1 MNFFTTPNSK
11 NVIATL
17 CIVTIERSELTFLL
31 IFPWFKELQY
41 VDLQL
46 DLQIIIYNLKSGR
59 IFFQIIVTFK
69 NCHDFVL
76 ICAWF
81 FGSLLFML
89 CSSRKAAMS
98 RALSWLHIVIFSKPE
113 VLRRWAVHGSSGENK
128 CSWNNGKIKQM

>member
-76 ICAWF
+76 ICA
-81 FGSLLFML
+81 
-89 CSSRKAAMS
+89 
-98 RALSWLHIVIFSKPE
+98 
-113 VLRRWAVHGSSGENK
+113 
-128 CSWNNGKIKQM
+128 